1 MSGSLTAVQQIEYDT
16 YVKAAYAS
24 KGNKLRGTTR
34 VKHNVVGNSVDWRKT
49 GEVISQP
56 TGYSVAVSV
65 QDPGYT
71 KVNTVLQK
79 HTAAIGVDTI
89 QELTVNFDS
98 KMESASLVAAAMGRR
113 TDQILIDAMVGN
125 AGNTIV
131 DGGTN
136 FTFAKYTQ
144 MQEYFDDDSVP
155 EEDRIVLMSAANFR
169 SLLAAQEFTNLNY
182 TNNRVLDK
190 AFALEYLGFNLIK
203 IPNMT
208 EGGLPKAGNIRNAFA
223 YHRDALGIAF
233 NADMRTEIN
242 YLPKETTWL
251 VNGIFSA
258 GASTIDSEGLL
269 QINCDES
276 A

>member
-1 MSGSLTAVQQIEYDT
+1 MSGSLTAVQQIEYDS

-24 KGNKLRGTTR
+24 KGFKLRGTTR
-34 VKHNVVGNSVDWRKT
+34 SKHNVVGNSVDWRKT

-56 TGYSVAVSV
+56 TGYSVSVTV
-65 QDPGYT
+65 QDPGYN

-79 HTAAIGVDTI
+79 HTAAIGIDSV

-98 KMESASLVAAAMGRR
+98 KMESAHLVAAAMGRR
-113 TDQILIDAMVGN
+113 SDQICLDSFVG
-125 AGNTIV
+125 AAANTIA

-136 FTFAKYTQ
+136 FTYAKFTQ
-144 MQEYFDDDSVP
+144 MQEFFDDYAVP
-155 EEDRIVLMSAANFR
+155 EEERFVAMSAANFR
-169 SLLAAQEFTNLNY
+169 SLLAAQEFTNLDY
-182 TNNRVLDK
+182 TQNRVLDK

-203 IPNMT
+203 IPTMT
-208 EGGLPKAGNIRNAFA
+208 EGGLPKAGNIRNAYA
-223 YHRDALGIAF
+223 WHKQAVGMGVG
-233 NADMRTEIN
+233 ADFRTEIN

-258 GASTIDSEGLL
+258 GASVIDDEGLL